1 MNIRESLIVAVEG
14 LLSNKVRSAL
24 TMLGIVIGVASVI
37 AMLSLAN
44 GTRSRMMS
52 NIQGMGTNVLTVMSG
67 QARSGA
73 VRGGFGSMDTLT
85 LEDAKAIM
93 DHCNAVLHTS
103 PEVRGSAQVKYR
115 NENTSTSVIGAA
127 PTFFHI
133 RNYKIAK
140 GRAFR
145 DRDVRGARKV
155 VVLGSTTATNL
166 FGKASPVGRLIA
178 VRGIQCEVVG
188 VLASKGTGGFGDQD
202 DVIITPVTTAMR
214 RLFGMQNIQSI
225 SVQTRSMDL
234 MDRATSQITRLLRRR
249 HRLAASDADD
259 FVIRSQAEVMEMAND
274 ASRMFSLLLGG
285 IASVS
290 LLVGGIGVMNIM
302 LVSVTE
308 RTREI
313 GLRKAL
319 GARRKDIQAQFLVE
333 AMTLSLIGG
342 VSGIL
347 LGVGI
352 ATGFTAATGMQ
363 TTVSLGSV
371 AISFTFAA
379 LVGVF
384 FGFYPAR
391 KAAQLD
397 PIEALRYE

>member
-1 MNIRESLIVAVEG
+1 MNVRESLTIALEG

-37 AMLSLAN
+37 AMLSLAD
-44 GTRSRMMS
+44 GTRTRMMT

-85 LEDAKAIM
+85 LDDAAAIA
-93 DHCNAVLHTS
+93 DRCTAVLRTS
-103 PEVRGSAQVKYR
+103 PEVRGNAQVKFR
-115 NENTSTSVIGAA
+115 NANTSTSVIGAA
-127 PTFFHI
+127 PAYFQI
-133 RNYKIAK
+133 RNYKLAS

-145 DRDVRGARKV
+145 DRDVRGVRKV
-155 VVLGSTTATNL
+155 VVLGSTTAKDL
-166 FGKASPVGRLIA
+166 FGEASPVGHMIA
-178 VRGIQCEVVG
+178 IRGVQCEVVG

-214 RLFGMQNIQSI
+214 RLFGLQNIHSI
-225 SVQTRSMDL
+225 SVQTRSMDS

-249 HRLAASDADD
+249 HRLASADTDD

-274 ASRMFSLLLGG
+274 ASQMFSLLLGG

-319 GARRKDIQAQFLVE
+319 GARRCDIQTQFLIE

-342 VSGIL
+342 ITGIL
-347 LGVGI
+347 LGVGLST
-352 ATGFTAATGMQ
+352 AFTVATGMV
-363 TTVSLGSV
+363 TTVSVGSV
-371 AISFTFAA
+371 VLSFTFSA
-379 LVGVF
+379 LVGVL
-384 FGFYPAR
+384 FGYYPAR

-397 PIEALRYE
+397 PIVALRYE